1 MKNLTP
7 ELRTYKE
14 EFDFIHKKIGEL
26 EWELATMYL
35 GKKAVKRSDVEMIED
50 QLENYRSNI
59 GILVAKVREE
69 VSRVNH
75 SK

>member
-7 ELRTYKE
+7 ELKSYKE

-26 EWELATMYL
+26 EWELATIYL

-69 VSRVNH
+69 VSRINH
-75 SK
+75 AK

>member
-7 ELRTYKE
+7 ELKVYKE

-69 VSRVNH
+69 VSRINH